1 MKEYFFG
8 TGRRKTSIVQA
19 RVFAGQG
26 KIFDKYTEKTPNIN
40 VINEI
45 NRIIELLG
53 LKDKYDISLILKGG
67 GVFSQADAARLA
79 LSRAF
84 SKIDPQYETTLKKEG
99 FLTRDSREK
108 ERKKP
113 GLRRARRAPQWA
125 KR

>member
-8 TGRRKTSIVQA
+8 TGRRKTSIAQV
-19 RVFAGQG
+19 RVMTGTG
-26 KIFDKYTEKTPNIN
+26 KIIEKETGETSNIN
-40 VINEI
+40 VVNEA
-45 NRIIELLG
+45 NRVVDLLG
-53 LKDKYDISLILKGG
+53 LQGKYDISLILKGG
-67 GVFSQADAARLA
+67 GVYSQAGAVRLGVA
-79 LSRAF
+79 RAF
-84 SKIDPQYETTLKKEG
+84 SKIDEQFETALKKEG

>member
-8 TGRRKTSIVQA
+8 TGRRKTSIAQA
-19 RVFAGQG
+19 RVFVGTG
-26 KIFDKYTEKTPNIN
+26 KVFEKYTEKAPNIN

-45 NRIIELLG
+45 NRVIELLG

-67 GVFSQADAARLA
+67 GVFSQSDAARLA

-84 SKIDPQYETTLKKEG
+84 SKIDAQYETTLKKEG